1 MKKLFNISFL
11 FTLLLAFAGCSDD
24 YFDVKPTNATATP
37 LVFESTE
44 NAAMAI
50 NGICKTMSRQY
61 LSSQGFNGEGTIKMY
76 YGNYPGNHF
85 MVNLPGWAPL
95 IMPSA
100 YRTTTTSTYDYYPW
114 YYYYRLVGDG
124 NSIIYSIDDATGPE
138 AEKQFIKA
146 QALTFR
152 AYAFMMM
159 AQLYGNRWQDSDN
172 GSKPGLVLRLEPT
185 IEPMPLSTLAETYEQ
200 IYKDLDEAIQLYTTS
215 GVKRNAAE
223 NWLPDINVAY
233 ATYARAAINKQDY
246 AKAAEMAVKARNGY
260 PLMTVAEYK
269 AGFFDANREWIWS
282 SAGRSDETLYY
293 YSYHAYIS
301 YNSNAGAVRT
311 TPKCISKDLY
321 ETISATD
328 IRKDLFLD
336 PMVIG
341 PDGEKS
347 YSKTTGAAITTG
359 TDKPFGDALSAN
371 ARSRYPDLESGS
383 SAASIFAYM
392 QFKVA
397 NREDAGVGDLNHF
410 RSSEMYLIEAEA
422 QYKLNQPQRAQQLLV
437 ELTKDSGRDPSYSCD
452 LTGDD
457 LFTEIKRIAQI
468 ELWGE
473 GLDWFMMKRWGDTV
487 VHKHFRDGGNFPTSC
502 DGTLGPETGNK
513 WTWVIPAR
521 ETDYNPLAKE
531 KPKTE

>member
-1 MKKLFNISFL
+1 MSL
-11 FTLLLAFAGCSDD
+11 AGCAND
-24 YFDVKPTNATATP
+24 YFDTVPTNATATAT
-37 LVFESTE
+37 VFSSTE

-61 LSSQGFNGEGTIKMY
+61 LGSQGFNGEGTIKMY

-95 IMPSA
+95 IMPDA
-100 YRTTTTSTYDYYPW
+100 YRTTGTSAYDYYPW

-124 NSIIYSIDDATGPE
+124 NTIIFGIDNTEGPE

-159 AQLYGNRWQDSDN
+159 AQLYGYRWTDSNN
-172 GSKPGLVLRLEPT
+172 GSSPGLVLRLEPS
-185 IEPMPLSTLAETYEQ
+185 IDPMALSTLEETYVQ
-200 IYKDLDEAIQLYTTS
+200 IYKDLDEAIQLYTAS
-215 GVKRNAAE
+215 GIKRNPAK
-223 NWLPDINVAY
+223 NWLPDVNVAY
-233 ATYARAAINKQDY
+233 ATYARTAINKQDY
-246 AKAAEMAVKARNGY
+246 AKAAEMAAKAREGY

-269 AGFFDANREWIWS
+269 AGFYDANREWIWS
-282 SAGRSDETLYY
+282 SVGLSDETLYY
-293 YSYHAYIS
+293 YSYHAYIA

-336 PMVIG
+336 PAVVG
-341 PDGEKS
+341 ADALKS
-347 YSKTTGAAITTG
+347 YSQTTGAAVTSG
-359 TDKPFGDALSAN
+359 DNKPFGDALIAN
-371 ARSRYPDLESGS
+371 ARSRYPGLESN
-383 SAASIFAYM
+383 ASIFAYM

-397 NREDAGVGDLNHF
+397 DRDDPGVGDMNHF

-437 ELTKDSGRDPSYSCD
+437 QLTKDSGRDPNYDCS
-452 LTGDD
+452 LTGEA
-457 LFTEIKRIAQI
+457 LFSEIKRIAQI

-473 GLDWFMMKRWGDTV
+473 GLDWFMMKRWGDKV
-487 VHKHFRDGGNFPTSC
+487 VHRHFRDGGNFPTSC
-502 DGTLGPETGNK
+502 DGELSPESGNK
-513 WTWVIPAR
+513 WTWVIPTR
-521 ETDYNPLAKE
+521 EKDYNPLIQ
-531 KPKTE
+531 